1 MKLTTTLIL
10 PDVQHPYEDTL
21 MMRKLVQVVKD
32 HQPDQIVSIGDAIDL
47 PQVSRWTKA
56 TAGEY
61 AGTLQKDIDSFVSTV
76 LRPLRDAAPGAK
88 FSWVEG
94 NHDLRIKDYLKKY
107 APAAA
112 NLRAL
117 EVPSLFSLDELDIE
131 YVQGPHRIGTNV
143 YAVHGH
149 ESGGYCASAA
159 AWDLKFQKR
168 YGSDKSIVFGHTH
181 QGFLITRATGFKG
194 KVQPRFTMN
203 VGSIMDP
210 NHATYVADGAVNW
223 VMSFGFL
230 RDDGK
235 RVWPELVTATDRSFW
250 FGSQKY

>member
-1 MKLTTTLIL
+1 MTQTTLIL
-10 PDVQHPYEDTL
+10 PDIQHPYEDTL
-21 MMRKLVQVVKD
+21 MLKKLIQVVKD
-32 HQPDQIVSIGDAIDL
+32 HQPDHLLSIGDAIDL
-47 PQVSRWTKA
+47 PQVSRWTKG

-61 AGTLQKDIDSFVSTV
+61 AGTLQKQIDSFVATV
-76 LRPLRDAAPGAK
+76 LSPLREAVPDAS
-88 FSWVEG
+88 FTWLEG

-117 EVPSLFSLDELDIE
+117 EVPSLFGLDDLAIN
-131 YVQGPHRIGTNV
+131 YVVGPHRVATNT

-149 ESGGYCASAA
+149 EAGGYCASPA
-159 AWDLKFQKR
+159 AWDLKFVKR
-168 YGSDKSIVFGHTH
+168 YGSDKSIIFGHTH
-181 QGFLITRATGFKG
+181 QPFIITRATGFKG

-210 NHATYVADGAVNW
+210 NHATYVSDGAVNW
-223 VMSFGFL
+223 TMSFGFL

-235 RVWPELVTATDRSFW
+235 RVYPELITATDRGFY
-250 FGSQKY
+250 FGGEKY

>member
-1 MKLTTTLIL
+1 MRTTFIL
-10 PDVQHPYEDTL
+10 PDVQYPYHDSL
-21 MMRKLVQVVKD
+21 MLKKLIQVVKD
-32 HQPDQIVSIGDAIDL
+32 HQPDHIFQGGDLIDF

-61 AGTLQKDIDSFVSTV
+61 AGTLQRDIDGLVKDV
-76 LRPLRDAAPGAK
+76 LRPLREAAPNAD
-88 FSWVEG
+88 FTWLRG
-94 NHDLRIKDYLKKY
+94 NHDARIEDYLSKY

-117 EVPSLFSLDELDIE
+117 KVPALFGLEELNVQ
-131 YVQGPHRIGTNV
+131 YVTGPHRVATNT
-143 YAVHGH
+143 YAIHGH
-149 ESGGYCASAA
+149 ETGGYCASPS
-159 AWDLKFQKR
+159 AWDTKLTKR
-168 YGSDKSIVFGHTH
+168 YGSDKNYLFFHTH
-181 QGFLITRATGFKG
+181 QPFLITRATGFKG

-223 VMSFGFL
+223 TMSFGWM

-235 RVWPELVTATDRSFW
+235 RVWPELITATDRSF
-250 FGSQKY
+250 FFEGVKH